1 MGVKCTKCLRP
12 AIIYQRYSGLHLCES
27 HFIADFEVKAKR
39 TMRQNRWLVPGEKI
53 AVALSGGKDSSA
65 LLYFLTNLVK
75 NRRDITLVAITVD
88 EGIMGYRNPSDAV
101 LIAGKMGVTCITAS
115 FQEAFDLTM
124 DQIVSVKG
132 DRLSCSYCGVLRR
145 HLLNRVAR
153 KIGADRIAY
162 GFNLDDEAQSVLMNV
177 LRGDINRLCMQPSQ
191 QEGMIQRIR
200 PFREIPER
208 EVALYAILKV
218 GFSADTG
225 CPYAHNALRSDVRK
239 LLNTYAWN
247 HPSARYSLIK
257 TGEGLKV
264 GYTPG
269 SETLSRCERC
279 GEPAGTPCRVCAI
292 CDEVRHDKRA

>member
-1 MGVKCTKCLRP
+1 
-12 AIIYQRYSGLHLCES
+12 
-27 HFIADFEVKAKR
+27 
-39 TMRQNRWLVPGEKI
+39 
-53 AVALSGGKDSSA
+53 
-65 LLYFLTNLVK
+65 
-75 NRRDITLVAITVD
+75 
-88 EGIMGYRNPSDAV
+88 
-101 LIAGKMGVTCITAS
+101 
-115 FQEAFDLTM
+115 
-124 DQIVSVKG
+124 
-132 DRLSCSYCGVLRR
+132 
-145 HLLNRVAR
+145 
-153 KIGADRIAY
+153 
-162 GFNLDDEAQSVLMNV
+162 
-177 LRGDINRLCMQPSQ
+177 
-191 QEGMIQRIR
+191 MIQRIR